1 MPYLPCECARTVD
14 TKLVTGSY
22 NSSYVHVYELNT
34 LTINLKRLHR
44 EVAAEVE
51 LPLDL

>member
-1 MPYLPCECARTVD
+1 MCTYGRYKTGN
-14 TKLVTGSY
+14 VTGSY